1 MRESQKVFIKII
13 EMLEERNWE
22 YQVTFTHIQIE
33 LGNEFYNVS
42 KDDLAEL
49 LELQEEIACW

>member
-1 MRESQKVFIKII
+1 MRENQKVFIKII

-33 LGNEFYNVS
+33 LGNEFYNVA
-42 KDDLAEL
+42 KDDLTEL
-49 LELQEEIACW
+49 LELREEIACW